1 MTVSGLDL
9 LLLIIYTSKDNTV
22 WGATKLVK
30 LIFLM
35 LYEGGYEKLLSKFDF
50 EAYNFGPWSS
60 KVLDYSELLQDE
72 SLIQI
77 ETKKPKSVNDY
88 CSQDLDRKIMADEDE
103 IETNEIRV
111 YSLSIDG
118 KKVAL
123 SIYQSLSQT
132 DRRKI
137 DLIMRKYSNLSGR
150 DLLEYVY
157 RNYTKYTSKSIIKQD
172 ILKSPLDEFKETYPN
187 LEVDPDF
194 FRVIGIL
201 PKISLDEEKKL
212 LGELLVERYTD

>member
-9 LLLIIYTSKDNTV
+9 LLLIIYRSKEKTV
-22 WGATKLVK
+22 WGATRLVK

-35 LYEGGYEKLLSKFDF
+35 LFEGGFEKLLTEFNF
-50 EAYNFGPWSS
+50 EAYNFGPWSA

-72 SLIQI
+72 RLVQI
-77 ETKKPKSVNDY
+77 ETKKTKSLNDY
-88 CSQDLDRKIMADEDE
+88 CLQDLERKIIADEDE

-111 YSLSIDG
+111 YSLSTDG
-118 KKVAL
+118 KKVAPY
-123 SIYQSLSQT
+123 IYQKLSQT
-132 DRRKI
+132 NRDKI
-137 DLIMRKYSNLSGR
+137 DSIMRKYSNLSGK

-157 RNYTKYTSKSIIKQD
+157 KNYRKFTSKSIIKHE
-172 ILKSPLDEFKETYPN
+172 ILKSPLEEFKEAYPH
-187 LEVDPDF
+187 LDVDPEF

-201 PKISLDEEKKL
+201 PTISLSEEKKL